1 MTNDFHNWLIEKCEL
16 KLRSARDV
24 QSRLK
29 RVNKFIDISQNI
41 PEDELILNLNRIK
54 DFKTLQ
60 PTVQSQLRRSIKL
73 YRKFLRENNS

>member
-1 MTNDFHNWLIEKCEL
+1 MANDFQNWLIEECEL

-29 RVNKFIDISQNI
+29 RANKFIDISQNI
-41 PEDELILNLNRIK
+41 PEDELILSLNRIK
-54 DFKTLQ
+54 DFRELQ

>member
-1 MTNDFHNWLIEKCEL
+1 MVNDFRDWLIEECEL

-29 RVNKFIDISQNI
+29 RANKFIDISQNI
-41 PEDELILNLNRIK
+41 PEDELILNLNRVK
-54 DFKTLQ
+54 EFKELQ

-73 YRKFLRENNS
+73 YKKFLRENNS